1 MTQAGR
7 IVLSLLLVLTP
18 IVYRLGGVS
27 PALAQAGK
35 QKSQSAHNRQRPP
48 SALPVVHYRIE
59 DLPQP
64 VREMRELI
72 LTAVQSGD
80 IEELRAAVEVNELKP
95 EIADTAVADPIAYWK
110 QISGDGEGREI
121 LAALAE
127 ILDSGYVVLPI
138 GPDLENNRVYV
149 WPYFAE
155 LPLDRLSPGQ
165 QVELLRLVPP
175 AAVKDMKRIG
185 KYTSWR
191 LAIGA
196 DGTWHSFRKAK

>member
-1 MTQAGR
+1 MR

-18 IVYRLGGVS
+18 IVYRLGAVS
-27 PALAQAGK
+27 PALAQTSK
-35 QKSQSAHNRQRPP
+35 QKSQSTNNRQRPP
-48 SALPVVHYRIE
+48 PALPEVHYGIE

-64 VREMRELI
+64 VREMRELM
-72 LTAVQSGD
+72 LAAVQSGH
-80 IEELRAAVEVNELKP
+80 IEELRTAVEVNELKP

-127 ILDSGYVVLPI
+127 VLDAGYVVLPI

-155 LPLDRLSPGQ
+155 WPLDRLSSGQ
-165 QVELLRLVPP
+165 LVELLRLISP
-175 AAVKDMKRIG
+175 AAMKEMQRTG

-196 DGTWHSFRKAK
+196 DGTWHSFRTRN

>member
-18 IVYRLGGVS
+18 IVYRLGVVS

-35 QKSQSAHNRQRPP
+35 QKSQSTNNRQRPP
-48 SALPVVHYRIE
+48 SALPAVHYGIE

-72 LTAVQSGD
+72 LGAVQSGH
-80 IEELRAAVEVNELKP
+80 IEELRTAVEVNELKP
-95 EIADTAVADPIAYWK
+95 EIADTAVADPIAYWR
-110 QISGDGEGREI
+110 QLSGDGEGREI

-138 GPDLENNRVYV
+138 GPDLENNKVYV

-165 QVELLRLVPP
+165 QVELLRLVSP
-175 AAVKDMKRIG
+175 AAMKEMQRAG

-196 DGTWHSFRKAK
+196 DGTWHSFRKPK